1 MTKDIRRF
9 GDISTV
15 RENDTVYR
23 LIINRVLWAS
33 VEWSSGRG
41 AWCIEDGIGRCL
53 AHVDHIHG
61 EEKDAQVAIR
71 LARKMIRDGRMP
83 TPEEAHK
90 TLRHRQRAPAVTV
103 EPEPV
108 PIPIK
113 GTP

>member
-9 GDISTV
+9 GDISAV
-15 RENDTVYR
+15 RETDTVYR

-83 TPEEAHK
+83 TPEEAHEA
-90 TLRHRQRAPAVTV
+90 LCRRESAVTAEF
-103 EPEPV
+103 EPELVPV
-108 PIPIK
+108 K
-113 GTP
+113 GTL